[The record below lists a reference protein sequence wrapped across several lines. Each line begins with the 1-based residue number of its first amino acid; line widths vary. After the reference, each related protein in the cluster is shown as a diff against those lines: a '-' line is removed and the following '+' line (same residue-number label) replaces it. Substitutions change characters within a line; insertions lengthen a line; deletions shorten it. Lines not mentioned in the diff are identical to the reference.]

1 MNKTYKRYRHTTQM
15 SKPRFV
21 ISVALYYLLLHIR
34 GICSFGG
41 FGLLGLGLT
50 LLYIDLPAA
59 ICLCSIGC
67 CLITTRLVIGRTEK

>member
-1 MNKTYKRYRHTTQM
+1 MDKIRKRKYTTQM

-21 ISVALYYLLLHIR
+21 VSVVLYYLLLHIR

-41 FGLLGLGLT
+41 FGLLALGLT

-67 CLITTRLVIGRTEK
+67 CLITTRLIIGRTEK

>member
-1 MNKTYKRYRHTTQM
+1 MNKIRKRKYTMQM
-15 SKPRFV
+15 SKSRFV

-41 FGLLGLGLT
+41 FGLLALGLT

>member
-1 MNKTYKRYRHTTQM
+1 MNKTHNRRKHEM

-21 ISVALYYLLLHIR
+21 ISVVLYYLLLHIR
-34 GICSFGG
+34 GICSIGG
-41 FGLLGLGLT
+41 FGLLALGLT

-67 CLITTRLVIGRTEK
+67 CLITTRLIIGRTEK